1 VSPIRI
7 DPGGFEGLVAAAV
20 GELPEMFLDMLDNVD
35 IVVED
40 WPDRHTLA
48 AAGATSRYDLLGFYH
63 GVPQTIRPHDYGNVA
78 PDKISI
84 YQRPIE
90 AQCNS
95 FDEAQSLVGR
105 VVRHE
110 IAHHF
115 GIDDDRLRQIG
126 AY

>member
-1 VSPIRI
+1 MSPVQIE
-7 DPGGFEGLVAAAV
+7 PAVFEAWVADAV
-20 GELPEMFLDMLDNVD
+20 DTLPETFLDMLDNVEV
-35 IVVED
+35 VVED
-40 WPDRHTLA
+40 WPDLHTMRLA
-48 AAGATSRYDLLGFYH
+48 RRARADDLLGFYH
-63 GVPQTIRPHDYGNVA
+63 GVPQTERTHNYGSVT

-90 AQCNS
+90 AQS
-95 FDEAQSLVGR
+95 RSLDEAREMVNR

-115 GIDDDRLRQIG
+115 GIDDGRLREIG

>member
-1 VSPIRI
+1 MNRHT
-7 DPGGFEGLVAAAV
+7 FQRLVIEAINA
-20 GELPEMFLDMLDNVD
+20 LPQSFQDKLDNVE

-40 WPDRHTLA
+40 WADANTVRQAKVRHPA
-48 AAGATSRYDLLGFYH
+48 DLLGFYR
-63 GVPQTIRPHDYGNVA
+63 GIPQTKRTHHYGMVL

-90 AQCNS
+90 MRCTTIEQIR
-95 FDEAQSLVGR
+95 ETIGR

-115 GIDDDRLRQIG
+115 GISDDHLKEIG

>member
-1 VSPIRI
+1 MSTMTR
-7 DPGGFEGLVAAAV
+7 DQFERLVIEAINA
-20 GELPEMFLDMLDNVD
+20 LPQIFREQLDNVE

-40 WPDRHTLA
+40 WADANTVRQAKVRHPA
-48 AAGATSRYDLLGFYH
+48 ELLGFYK
-63 GVPQTIRPHDYGNVA
+63 GIPQTKRTHNYGMVL

-90 AQCNS
+90 MRCTTVEQIRQTI
-95 FDEAQSLVGR
+95 DR

-115 GIDDDRLRQIG
+115 GISDDHLKEIG